1 MVNLTPDDLK
11 LRSDA
16 ELAKLFRSA
25 VDQQGKALNAS
36 AAFNTASL
44 ALRLI
49 RAELAR
55 RGLTIG

>member
-1 MVNLTPDDLK
+1 MFNLTQDDLK
-11 LRSDA
+11 LRTDA

-25 VDQQGKALNAS
+25 VDQQGKAPNAS
-36 AAFNTASL
+36 AAFNEASL

-55 RGLTIG
+55 RGLRL